1 MHPIALSAS
10 CIALMLLAAPASA
23 DTERIA
29 TACEKG
35 VCFHWWPKLV
45 APAGWLHDRD
55 QSLHYNFNALA
66 PAGKSFAD
74 SDTVMYAN
82 AIFRPRV
89 PDSKTLQDFIK
100 ADHANFLRES
110 PGLSIAPAGD
120 LKTADDMTALSWS
133 LTPKTGGNWER
144 VAYFEEGE
152 YYMVFVI
159 SSRSEAGLRE
169 QMPSFERLVTGY
181 KR

>member
-1 MHPIALSAS
+1 
-10 CIALMLLAAPASA
+10 MLLGGAASA
-23 DTERIA
+23 ETERIA
-29 TACEKG
+29 TPCEKG

-45 APAGWLHDRD
+45 APTGWMHDRD
-55 QSLHYNFNALA
+55 QSLHYNVNALA
-66 PAGKSFAD
+66 PAGKSFVN
-74 SDTVMYAN
+74 SETVMYAN
-82 AIFRPRV
+82 AILRSRV
-89 PDSKTLQDFIK
+89 PESKTLQDFIK

-110 PGLSIAPAGD
+110 PGLSIVPAED
-120 LKTADDMTALSWS
+120 LKTAEGTTARSWN
-133 LTPKTGGNWER
+133 LAPKAEGNWER

-169 QMPSFERLVTGY
+169 QMASFERLVAGY